1 MTRGL
6 HETLPYQQQ
15 LLSVQGEAAM
25 RNPFSRKSVQTFGLI
40 SVELTLITFST
51 LQEVIQILVI
61 VLL

>member
-6 HETLPYQQQ
+6 HEMLPYQQQ

-25 RNPFSRKSVQTFGLI
+25 RNPYSRKSVETFGLI
-40 SVELTLITFST
+40 STEFTFVIMSV
-51 LQEVIQILVI
+51 LQEIIKILVI